1 MHKPNEKQALQAAQ
15 EGKKVPDKLFSPPEK
30 INAAAGT
37 PQFGKPPP
45 PATTGKKE
53 SHGYGH
59 PVTARAGK
67 LRCSGHSG
75 AHRIGK
81 RK

>member
-1 MHKPNEKQALQAAQ
+1 MHRQNEKDALQAAQ
-15 EGKKVPDKLFSPPEK
+15 EGKKVPEKAFNTKEK

-45 PATTGKKE
+45 PATTGRKE
-53 SHGYGH
+53 AHGYGH
-59 PVTARAGK
+59 PVTARSGN